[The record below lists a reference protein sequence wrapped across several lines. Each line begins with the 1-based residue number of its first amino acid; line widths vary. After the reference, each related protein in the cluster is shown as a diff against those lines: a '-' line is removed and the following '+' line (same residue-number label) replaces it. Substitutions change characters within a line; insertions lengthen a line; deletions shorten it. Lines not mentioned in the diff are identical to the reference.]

1 MRFCLAWASF
11 GFFLMIHL
19 LRPHTSGS
27 LPLKPCR
34 QLPELLS
41 AHYLSIGMVPQA
53 LPTFVCARTSS
64 RKYSRA
70 LRIMLA
76 HNRFLKIQAETMV
89 LIDFATLT
97 LCNTVVDPTHQIFL
111 CLFYLRKIATLHTW
125 RCTALVINPSSSASM
140 VSNRNETPIHAI
152 APRGAQNGF
161 GRRRT

>member
-1 MRFCLAWASF
+1 
-11 GFFLMIHL
+11 MIHL

-53 LPTFVCARTSS
+53 LPTFVCARPSS
-64 RKYSRA
+64 RKNSRA

-97 LCNTVVDPTHQIFL
+97 LCNTVVDPTHQISCTYSIYVKL
-111 CLFYLRKIATLHTW
+111 QHYLHGDVLRWLSTHLRLHRW
-125 RCTALVINPSSSASM
+125 YRTAMKRPSMPSPHVEHKMALGDG
-140 VSNRNETPIHAI
+140 VPDNLT
-152 APRGAQNGF
+152 
-161 GRRRT
+161 RRDEQ